1 MIKSSINPVLTLD
14 YMIHEDENKIFDR
27 KSAQLKPSD
36 IADEISAYAN
46 ADGGTIVFGI
56 SDKTRRLEGINA
68 VGRKKLIILLMLLW
82 IAVTPHRNIKRN
94 FLI

>member
-1 MIKSSINPVLTLD
+1 MMPRNRKIRVEYEKTDRKKSKPGSKNESTIENYMIK
-14 YMIHEDENKIFDR
+14 EDENKFFDR

-46 ADGGTIVFGI
+46 AEGGTIVFGI
-56 SDKTRRLEGINA
+56 SDN
-68 VGRKKLIILLMLLW
+68 
-82 IAVTPHRNIKRN
+82 RNTKRN